1 MLTALSMEVHGQTL
15 APLTAAGQSFT
26 GYFVEFDGKEWLLI
40 GRGREGWEFD
50 TDGQGSV
57 DAVSQHVATSGS
69 EDLILSNAFAPA
81 CYSDAIINDLLN
93 QAGITDMANLEVRL
107 ARASNPGGTGVYQDV
122 RWTNFT
128 GNGGNFTWN
137 LEDSRYGVTIEY
149 KNAPYGLSGAAT
161 GIHPGRDT
169 RDANISN
176 NARRIFTWAWG
187 GHGNQKGFS
196 YGNSVSNGS
205 NLATSFLWEYGNEN
219 HAIPYT
225 EVYIPYI
232 SNDDQ
237 PQPCRQFDRGH
248 QQRRR
253 PLSGCHL

>member
-1 MLTALSMEVHGQTL
+1 MLTALSAGVHGQTL

-57 DAVSQHVATSGS
+57 DAVSQNVGTSG
-69 EDLILSNAFAPA
+69 AFAPA

-128 GNGGNFTWN
+128 GNNRKIN
-137 LEDSRYGVTIEY
+137 
-149 KNAPYGLSGAAT
+149 
-161 GIHPGRDT
+161 
-169 RDANISN
+169 
-176 NARRIFTWAWG
+176 
-187 GHGNQKGFS
+187 
-196 YGNSVSNGS
+196 
-205 NLATSFLWEYGNEN
+205 
-219 HAIPYT
+219 
-225 EVYIPYI
+225 
-232 SNDDQ
+232 
-237 PQPCRQFDRGH
+237 
-248 QQRRR
+248 
-253 PLSGCHL
+253 